1 MDTQGGLKGVTMLDI
16 LCLFY
21 GVLLGFYV
29 RICKQCNY
37 EYFKQQEVQCTA
49 QDNGTSNS
57 GTQPIKYD
65 RYELISWEKY

>member
-37 EYFKQQEVQCTA
+37 EYFKTTR
-49 QDNGTSNS
+49 GTVHSTRQWN
-57 GTQPIKYD
+57 I
-65 RYELISWEKY
+65 